1 MRQDVSCFMFHVSCL
16 MNIVILG
23 PQGSGKG
30 TQSEMVAQ
38 EFDAEHFDTGK
49 ILRQVARMD
58 TPLGKEI
65 HEIVIEKKELV
76 PSRILQEVLHYRLND
91 LPREKNLVFDG
102 IPRNME
108 QANYFEKALLE
119 FGRKLDK
126 VFFINISEKES
137 IKRISKRWIC
147 QKCRKILIMGKDIK
161 NKESVCPKCGGEIL
175 QRADD
180 TPEGVKKRLKIY
192 QEETIPVLDFFRKE
206 NLLVE
211 INGEQSI
218 KKVFEDIIKVIEK
231 ND

>member
-1 MRQDVSCFMFHVSCL
+1 

-38 EFDAEHFDTGK
+38 KYGAEHFDTGK
-49 ILRQVARMD
+49 LLRQVSKSD

-76 PSRILQEVLHYRLND
+76 PSRILKEILHLRLND
-91 LPREKNLVFDG
+91 LQREQGIVFDG
-102 IPRNME
+102 VPRNME
-108 QANYFEKALLE
+108 QASYFEEALLE

-161 NKESVCPKCGGEIL
+161 NEKEFCPKCSGEIL

-180 TPEGVKKRLKIY
+180 TPEGVKKRLHVY
-192 QEETIPVLDFFRKE
+192 QEETIPVLDFFKKE
-206 NLLVE
+206 NLLIE

-218 KKVFEDIIKVIEK
+218 EKVFEDIIKVIEK

>member
-1 MRQDVSCFMFHVSCL
+1 VNL
-16 MNIVILG
+16 VILG

-38 EFDAEHFDTGK
+38 KYEAEHFDTGK
-49 ILRQVARMD
+49 LLRQISKTD

-76 PSRILQEVLHYRLND
+76 PSKILREILHLRLND
-91 LPREKNLVFDG
+91 LQREQSIVFDG
-102 IPRNME
+102 VPRNTE
-108 QANYFEKALLE
+108 QARYFEEALQE

-126 VFFINISEKES
+126 VFFINISEEES

-147 QKCRKILIMGKDIK
+147 KKCRKILIMGKDIK
-161 NKESVCPKCGGEIL
+161 NHSEVCPKCGNEIA

-180 TPEGVKKRLKIY
+180 TPEGVKKRLGIY
-192 QEETIPVLDFFRKE
+192 QKETIPVLDFFKKE
-206 NLLVE
+206 GLLVE

-218 KKVFEDIIKVIEK
+218 KKVFEDIIKILETSQK
-231 ND
+231 DS

>member
-1 MRQDVSCFMFHVSCL
+1 L
-16 MNIVILG
+16 NIVILG

-38 EFDAEHFDTGK
+38 KYDAEHFDTGK
-49 ILRQVARMD
+49 LLRQVSKSD

-76 PSRILQEVLHYRLND
+76 PSRILKEILHLRLND
-91 LPREKNLVFDG
+91 LQREQSIVFDG
-102 IPRNME
+102 VPRNME
-108 QANYFEKALLE
+108 QASYFEEVLLE

-147 QKCRKILIMGKDIK
+147 QKCRKIMIMGKDIK
-161 NKESVCPKCGGEIL
+161 KEKEACPACGGEIS

-180 TPEGVKKRLKIY
+180 TPEGVKKRLHIY
-192 QEETIPVLDFFRKE
+192 QEETLPVLDFFRKE
-206 NLLVE
+206 NLLTE

-218 KKVFEDIIKVIEK
+218 EKVFEDIIKVVEK